1 MQQKSKR
8 VYLGIYLKKEREA
21 ATQDPKLKPLK
32 KEVVV
37 YHFVKFIESGV
48 DIVDKYYKRG
58 YYYHEQLQNPPF
70 SHCCGCLK

>member
-21 ATQDPKLKPLK
+21 ATQDPKLKPPK

-37 YHFVKFIESGV
+37 YHFVKFRV
-48 DIVDKYYKRG
+48 WRG
-58 YYYHEQLQNPPF
+58 YR
-70 SHCCGCLK
+70 